1 MNKFFKLFSGLLCL
15 PLIGGIMMNST
26 ARDVVRADAATG
38 TATVKFGSAKSDPKN
53 VQIKSTSV
61 SFTDNL
67 GGLWT
72 CTTKGTTSFTESSA
86 YYQIGSK
93 SSAATSIELKGT
105 LSSNYNITSVSSKWG
120 GNNGTAGTISMKV
133 GDSVVGTGSLSG
145 GNDVQV
151 QSTKA
156 VEGNKITI
164 SVSGIAKSVKLYN
177 ISYTCAETGTSVSS
191 ITLPTVNSM
200 SSANSLTV
208 SPVVINVSEAVSWS
222 VSPTN
227 GITTTTDGNDI
238 TFSVN
243 SSVAL
248 GTIYTVKASAG
259 SITSN
264 EMKIVVSSHTGTS
277 DDPYEADEVVGL
289 FKSGFLSSDQANKY
303 VTGFLVLVSEL
314 ESKYYLATE
323 NDIGSRDFADLLQL
337 YNLKMD
343 PSLNV
348 NIDVLQQ
355 GYKIKVFGTLKYY
368 KNTQPEVDYST
379 VKEILTKDFS
389 VTDVTIEIE
398 DTIDGGNKESATAD
412 VLYDVAYDGLAGL
425 ETISI
430 KITDIGGNKKD
441 FATSVP
447 ASGLFT
453 IDFTENGTFIVTI
466 TSTEDPSKSASGTI
480 TVTNIAEV
488 ATPQYVLTDSIADGD
503 YIIASSEYK
512 YVMGDTVSS
521 SRISNGTTPTV
532 SDNVIK
538 TRDLSIVWKIT
549 KDGDSYTIQNKGN
562 NKYLAATSTKNEADL
577 VGSVNN
583 YARWNIS
590 YDTDSFVFENV
601 ARKSATSD
609 SNNRFLR
616 NNAAI
621 GWAAY
626 SSGTGSAPRLFAYVD
641 EGRTLTDFAIT
652 KQGVTSYK
660 EGLALTASG
669 FEFTA
674 TYSTSPTSYVF
685 QNITSDNL
693 QGLTFEP
700 ALGTKLSTIG
710 TTSVKVSYTF
720 GEVTKSVSFNVTVN
734 EAAIGTYEKV
744 TSELVDYRGT
754 YIAVYENDGGTSKV
768 LNGSLD
774 TIDAVNNGID
784 ATITDNKI
792 VGNRAISLSELK
804 VERNLISGTSYYN
817 VNIGNNKYLHGSGNA
832 NISAENEASAKNS
845 ASFELVNK
853 SLTLKINNFVLKFNN
868 ASDQMRF
875 RFYFDT
881 STMKNVALYKLVTT
895 DSINNEVNNYA
906 STFSTKINAI
916 CDINGV
922 NTNVDKLNTAWGELA
937 SSFKG
942 LSVDAQGIIASV
954 SYTRNGGANGS
965 KEYVADK
972 YDYIFSKYSD
982 KLTDGDFMTRQ
993 GLSVY
998 QPSAVRSSFFE
1009 LNMNSASSI
1018 SMIVLI
1024 AIISISSIGGY
1035 LVIKRRKEN

>member
-1 MNKFFKLFSGLLCL
+1 
-15 PLIGGIMMNST
+15 MNST
-26 ARDVVRADAATG
+26 TRDVVRADAATG

-323 NDIGSRDFADLLQL
+323 NDIGSRDFTDLLQL

-549 KDGDSYTIQNKGN
+549 KDGDSYTIQNRGN
-562 NKYLAATSTKNEADL
+562 NQYLAATSSAGKAAL
-577 VGSVNN
+577 VDRVKDD
-583 YARWNIS
+583 YARWNIT
-590 YDTDSFVFENV
+590 YGTDCFVFENV
-601 ARKSATSD
+601 KRISDATEPQK
-609 SNNRFLR
+609 RYLR
-616 NNAAI
+616 NNTTN

-626 SSGTGSAPRLFAYVD
+626 SASTGSGPRLFA
-641 EGRTLTDFAIT
+641 
-652 KQGVTSYK
+652 
-660 EGLALTASG
+660 
-669 FEFTA
+669 
-674 TYSTSPTSYVF
+674 
-685 QNITSDNL
+685 
-693 QGLTFEP
+693 
-700 ALGTKLSTIG
+700 
-710 TTSVKVSYTF
+710 
-720 GEVTKSVSFNVTVN
+720 
-734 EAAIGTYEKV
+734 
-744 TSELVDYRGT
+744 
-754 YIAVYENDGGTSKV
+754 
-768 LNGSLD
+768 
-774 TIDAVNNGID
+774 
-784 ATITDNKI
+784 
-792 VGNRAISLSELK
+792 
-804 VERNLISGTSYYN
+804 
-817 VNIGNNKYLHGSGNA
+817 
-832 NISAENEASAKNS
+832 
-845 ASFELVNK
+845 
-853 SLTLKINNFVLKFNN
+853 
-868 ASDQMRF
+868 
-875 RFYFDT
+875 
-881 STMKNVALYKLVTT
+881 
-895 DSINNEVNNYA
+895 
-906 STFSTKINAI
+906 
-916 CDINGV
+916 
-922 NTNVDKLNTAWGELA
+922 
-937 SSFKG
+937 
-942 LSVDAQGIIASV
+942 
-954 SYTRNGGANGS
+954 
-965 KEYVADK
+965 
-972 YDYIFSKYSD
+972 
-982 KLTDGDFMTRQ
+982 
-993 GLSVY
+993 
-998 QPSAVRSSFFE
+998 
-1009 LNMNSASSI
+1009 
-1018 SMIVLI
+1018 
-1024 AIISISSIGGY
+1024 
-1035 LVIKRRKEN
+1035 